1 MLNTAVNA
9 KQEALSKVLPLV
21 ILSISILCY
30 FMLHYILEENIVLCT
45 FDLVY
50 DLCLTSYKP
59 I

>member
-45 FDLVY
+45 LLF
-50 DLCLTSYKP
+50 T
-59 I
+59 